1 MDYKAAYERELQ
13 RRIDAEQRL
22 DEKEREVESSLNMI
36 RYQYASLA
44 NQKKGL
50 ELLLN
55 VAQMGELRLEWEA
68 VLGVFLDAM
77 GQLFEADYGIV
88 FILRPDQAGN
98 QRLLSSTI
106 CHLPLDSYP
115 DETLALLKSDREFD
129 VDSSTG
135 KKVLEGNNVIRI
147 HKSATEVRSGPD
159 WLVYFP
165 IRKKGKIVAVAEFG
179 VNGWKKESEA
189 YLTLAMAASA
199 QIGVMLERA
208 DAHQKLQKNFQA
220 LQDAHEQLKS
230 AQTQLV
236 HSEKMASIG
245 QLAAGVAHE
254 INNPVGFVLSNI
266 DTLQEYVTAI
276 VDVYNGYERYINAVE
291 SSNPEATDIRDE
303 ITAAKSR
310 HDISFI
316 LDDIEQVILDSNDG
330 LNRVKDIVLSLKNF
344 ARADEGKLNQVSLDN
359 IVGDAIKMIYNE
371 LKYHVDLECSLRAPT
386 PILCNAAQLSQV
398 VVNLTMNAAQAITDR
413 GTITIKT
420 EQDATH
426 THLHIIDTG
435 CGIPAEKIG
444 RIFDPFFT
452 TKPIN
457 LGTGLGLSISH
468 GIIEKHG
475 GTITVQ
481 SEEGKGTHFHISV
494 PNAAPGQPDNE

>member
-13 RRIDAEQRL
+13 KRIDAEQRL

-36 RYQYASLA
+36 RYQIASLA

-68 VLGVFLDAM
+68 VLGVFIDAM

-115 DETLALLKSDREFD
+115 DETLALLKSDQEFD

-179 VNGWKKESEA
+179 VNGWKKESDA
-189 YLTLAMAASA
+189 YLTMAMAASA
-199 QIGVMLERA
+199 QIGVMLEQA
-208 DAHQKLQKNFQA
+208 VAHQKLQKNFQA
-220 LQDAHEQLKS
+220 LQDAHDQLKS

-245 QLAAGVAHE
+245 PLAAGVAHE
-254 INNPVGFVLSNI
+254 INNPVGIVLSNI

-276 VDVYNGYERYINAVE
+276 VDVYNCYERYINALE
-291 SSNPEATDIRDE
+291 SSHPEATDIRDE
-303 ITAAKSR
+303 ITATKSR

-316 LDDIEQVILDSNDG
+316 LDSNTG
-330 LNRVKDIVLSLKNF
+330 LNRVIDIVLSLKNF
-344 ARADEGKLNQVSLDN
+344 ARADEGKLNQVSLDS
-359 IVGDAIKMIYNE
+359 IVGDTIKMIYNE

-386 PILCNAAQLSQV
+386 PILCNAVQLSQV
-398 VVNLTMNAAQAITDR
+398 AVNLTMNAAQ
-413 GTITIKT
+413 
-420 EQDATH
+420 DATH
-426 THLHIIDTG
+426 THLYIIDTG

-457 LGTGLGLSISH
+457 LGTGFGLSISH
-468 GIIEKHG
+468 SIIEKHG

-494 PNAAPGQPDNE
+494 PNAALGQPDNE